1 MSEVR
6 DEMMKRILS
15 GKRSFR
21 LRLLA
26 IKQSLMAP

>member
-15 GKRSFR
+15 GKIVQA
-21 LRLLA
+21 RLLA